1 MKAKTSIISSTQN
14 YNVPQAICWIK
25 IMNYLSLF
33 KDYLFKTYLTEETKQ
48 EQEKWNSFVAPIN
61 NYSFYSFV
69 ICKQQS
75 NSYDNNRA
83 HRPLFSDFEL
93 SQQQKLGS

>member
-48 EQEKWNSFVAPIN
+48 EQEK
-61 NYSFYSFV
+61 
-69 ICKQQS
+69 
-75 NSYDNNRA
+75 
-83 HRPLFSDFEL
+83 
-93 SQQQKLGS
+93 